1 MTKSIRKAKMFRSRF
16 KIISTKKSLMNT
28 GTIIRSKGI
37 LLHQSKEKYFSDV
50 NVESISDS
58 KDLWKTIKPFFL
70 IRSQKQYNDYK
81 K

>member
-16 KIISTKKSLMNT
+16 KIISTKKSLMKT

-70 IRSQKQYNDYK
+70 IKVSKTI
-81 K
+81 